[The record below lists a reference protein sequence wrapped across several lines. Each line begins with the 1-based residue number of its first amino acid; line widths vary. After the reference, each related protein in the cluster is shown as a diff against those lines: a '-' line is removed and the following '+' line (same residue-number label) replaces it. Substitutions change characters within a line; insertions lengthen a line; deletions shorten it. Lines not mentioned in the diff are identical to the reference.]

1 MRIEEDV
8 KLDFSD
14 VLIRP
19 KRSALESRKDVS
31 LKRSLTFKHSN
42 KTITAIPIMNSN
54 MGTCGTFGVADVLQN
69 YNCLYTIHK
78 FHDTD
83 KWIKKLRS
91 MENKINDYLDHMFFP
106 IGIDNDSYNILHDV
120 NAFLRKEL
128 SAEVPNIMI
137 DVANGYSEKFVDH
150 IKRIRD
156 DFPNAVITAGNVVTP
171 DMTEALIFAGA
182 DVVKIGVGNGS
193 VCSTRLKAG
202 VGYPQLSA
210 IHACSDAA
218 HGLGGHIISDGGC
231 VHVGDFAKA
240 FGAGADIIM
249 SGSFFA
255 GTNEA
260 DCKKTT
266 VSENGKTVTYGV
278 YYGMSSKT
286 AQDKYGT
293 GLKDYRSSE
302 GRTALIPLTGP
313 TETVIKDILGG
324 IRSCCTYVGANK
336 IKELPKRTTFIK
348 VNNTHN
354 TINESNTIGN

>member
-31 LKRSLTFKHSN
+31 LERELVFKHGGKSL
-42 KTITAIPIMNSN
+42 TAIPIMNSN
-54 MGTCGTFGVADVLQN
+54 MGTCGTFEIANKLQD
-69 YNCLYTIHK
+69 YNCLYTVHK
-78 FHDTD
+78 FHDIVE
-83 KWIKKLRS
+83 WMRQLRL
-91 MENKINDYLDHMFFP
+91 MENRVDDYLRNMFFP
-106 IGIDNDSYNILHDV
+106 IGVDNDSYNLLHDIKRFLKEEV
-120 NAFLRKEL
+120 NSDL
-128 SAEVPNIMI
+128 PNIMI

-150 IKRIRD
+150 IRRIRNE
-156 DFPNAVITAGNVVTP
+156 FPNAVIAAGNVVTP
-171 DMTEALIFAGA
+171 DMTEALILAGA
-182 DVVKIGVGNGS
+182 DIVKVGVGSGS
-193 VCSTRLKAG
+193 VCTSRLKAG
-202 VGYPQLSA
+202 IGYPQLSA
-210 IHACSDAA
+210 VALCSDAA

-240 FGAGADIIM
+240 FGAGADIVM

-255 GTNEA
+255 GTDEA
-260 DCKKTT
+260 DCEQTT
-266 VSENGKTVTYGV
+266 VVENGKAITYGV
-278 YYGMSSKT
+278 NYGMSSKT
-286 AQDKYGT
+286 AQDKYGS

-302 GRTALIPLTGP
+302 GRTSLIPLTGP
-313 TETVIKDILGG
+313 TEDVIKDILGG